1 MYLFH
6 ACRRLHPKVVTA
18 TVFQKG
24 LFILFASS
32 LNYNQF
38 CMPDV
43 CMCVFIC
50 ITIHWKL
57 HSDYSKNLIF
67 HHVWFLQSLLESFHF
82 FLRLSLESNWWNSWT
97 KSYSIKLLVTAGVS
111 NILCPFI
118 SMPSIDSSSPD
129 YPFFPLCFLDI
140 SFSLINFFPLMLFST
155 HHFPLHLFLCHKF
168 LSHITDF
175 ISLSDIYYTYIL
187 NFVDGSN

>member
-1 MYLFH
+1 MY
-6 ACRRLHPKVVTA
+6 A
-18 TVFQKG
+18 
-24 LFILFASS
+24 
-32 LNYNQF
+32 
-38 CMPDV
+38 
-43 CMCVFIC
+43 CVFSSASQYIENC
-50 ITIHWKL
+50 PQIIQRIWFFIMC
-57 HSDYSKNLIF
+57 DFYSLYLNLSI
-67 HHVWFLQSLLESFHF
+67 F

-97 KSYSIKLLVTAGVS
+97 KSYSIKLLMTAGVS

-155 HHFPLHLFLCHKF
+155 HHFPLHLFLCHNF
-168 LSHITDF
+168 LSYITDF